1 MFIYS
6 SVIYT
11 EENTHIFNPDIAV
24 ALREGN
30 AGNSIIGI
38 NGTSANVTVSAANTH
53 NFVDNSNSDID
64 STPNKGTHSN
74 FTAQQY
80 GPDSIYDTLTEGDT
94 TPFSYYPSNYVPKG
108 GTQYKTGTLGD
119 LQSDNSAYMSFSA
132 YVSATS
138 PTTKTDAYVA
148 YRDSTTIL
156 GTPKERA
163 WTGETATWGSQSEM
177 PTASSPVRFVRVA
190 YSPIETRSFEKI
202 AITLSNDG
210 YFDAYVFDGTAWTT
224 TNNIGSSGTTVNA
237 YKCYDVAYEM
247 TSGKA
252 LLVYSKGA
260 TTNEI
265 GYKIWTPGT
274 GWGAEQL
281 LELPYTSNR
290 VRWVSLASSPG
301 TRAGTSDDNEIAL
314 ICLTGGANVYGYT
327 WNGSAWSLMGATAVW
342 DASAAIASEDC
353 TAVAYE
359 KTSGE
364 AMFIWA
370 NSVSTDFYYR
380 TWDGT
385 TLSAN
390 TLLDIPAAGAVGNW
404 VTLKADPA
412 SDDLCFTVVDGA
424 QDLNT
429 AYWNGS
435 AWTAHA
441 EHDGTVD
448 SDGERC
454 ADFAW
459 EPTGGK
465 GLLVWGTTAGQ
476 IAYKTFTSPN
486 TWGSQQNVA
495 MGTNIHQW
503 VQLRT
508 NPRIVTG
515 DMMVIGA
522 IIEGTTFDLGSI
534 RWDGTTFTVI
544 GSSSVSPDT
553 TTTSYECFELE
564 FQLFGSPTEF
574 TVNVEFTGSSNSD
587 SWDRLIWTI
596 DNSFTTTGVNATYQL
611 WNYFLSDYPS
621 EGNGFATSTI
631 GTTDVTQSQ
640 TISDNP
646 DQFRDASG
654 NWKLRITGVKST
666 TAIFDWK
673 SDLISYA
680 LETVTFELDQ
690 EEQWIN
696 TDYNETNE
704 QLCIYG
710 GTMGSESLMVDVW
723 TGSSWQNVIASLT
736 NGWNNIS
743 VSSYLTSS
751 TFTIRFK
758 GSTETGD
765 TTQDSWN
772 IDAAIL
778 RVWTK
783 TYDHIL
789 NAKSQ
794 KAYDQNITLTLN
806 NYSNINRL
814 TNCTLWFHDGIQ
826 SVQIKIINGVVTQSS
841 GQNYLLPAGS
851 SRYIA
856 VYVEQS
862 SLGTSILHLR
872 LEAKSQ
878 NSIVYTCSIELRVT

>member
-6 SVIYT
+6 SVIYS
-11 EENTHIFNPDIAV
+11 EENTHIFNPDMAV
-24 ALREGN
+24 SLGKGS

-38 NGTSANVTVSAANTH
+38 NGTSANVTVSAADTLA
-53 NFVDNSNSDID
+53 FVDNSNSNLD
-64 STPNKGTHSN
+64 SSPYKGTHSTFN
-74 FTAQQY
+74 AQQH
-80 GPDSIYDTLTEGDT
+80 GPDSNYDTLTEGAT
-94 TPFSYYPSNYVPKG
+94 SPFLYYPSNYLPNG
-108 GTQYKTGTLGD
+108 GTQHKTGTLGD
-119 LQSDNSAYMSFSA
+119 LQSDNSSYMSFSA

-138 PTTKTDAYVA
+138 LTTKTDAYVT
-148 YRDSTTIL
+148 YRDSTSIL
-156 GTPKERA
+156 NTPKERA

-177 PTASSPVRFVRVA
+177 PTTSSPVRFVRVA

-202 AITLSNDG
+202 VITLSNDG

-224 TNNIGSSGTTVNA
+224 TDNIGYSGTTVNA
-237 YKCYDVAYEM
+237 YKCYDVAYET

-252 LLVYSKGA
+252 LLVYSKGT

-274 GWGAEQL
+274 GWGVEQL

-290 VRWVSLASSPG
+290 VRWVGLASSPG
-301 TRAGTSDDNEIAL
+301 TREGTSDDNEIAL

-342 DASAAIASEDC
+342 DSSAAIASEEC

-370 NSVSTDFYYR
+370 DSVSTNFYYR

-390 TLLDIPAAGAVGNW
+390 TLLEIPTAGAVGNW

-435 AWTAHA
+435 AWTTHA

-448 SDGERC
+448 SDAERC

-459 EPTGGK
+459 EPAGGK
-465 GLLVWGTTAGQ
+465 GILVWGTTAGQ
-476 IAYKTFTSPN
+476 IAYKTFISPN
-486 TWGSQQNVA
+486 TWGPQQNVV
-495 MGTNIHQW
+495 MGTNVHRW

-508 NPRIVTG
+508 NPRAVTG
-515 DMMVIGA
+515 DMLVIGA
-522 IIEGTTFDLGSI
+522 VLEGATFDLGSI

-544 GSSSVSPDT
+544 GSSSLSSDT
-553 TTTSYECFELE
+553 TTTAYECFELE

-574 TVNVEFTGSSNSD
+574 TVDVEFTGSSNSD
-587 SWDRLIWTI
+587 SWDRLIWAI
-596 DNSFTTTGVNATYQL
+596 DNSFSTTGVNATFQL
-611 WNYFLSDYPS
+611 WNYFLGNYPI

-631 GTTDVTQSQ
+631 GITDVTQSQ
-640 TISDNP
+640 TIFDNP

-673 SDLISYA
+673 GDLISYSPI
-680 LETVTFELDQ
+680 TVNYELDL
-690 EEQWIN
+690 EEQWTNIN
-696 TDYNETNE
+696 YNETNE

-723 TGSSWQNVIASLT
+723 TGSSWQNVIVSLT

-743 VSSYLTSS
+743 VSPYLTSS

-772 IDAAIL
+772 IDATTL

-783 TYDHIL
+783 TYDYIL
-789 NAKSQ
+789 NATSQ
-794 KAYDQNITLTLN
+794 KTYDQNITLTLN
-806 NYSNINRL
+806 NYNNINRL
-814 TNCTLWFHDGIQ
+814 TNCTIWFHDGTQ
-826 SVQIKIINGVVTQSS
+826 SAQIKIINGVVTQSS
-841 GQNYLLPAGS
+841 GQNYPLTASS

-862 SLGTSILHLR
+862 SLGTSILYLR
-872 LEAKSQ
+872 LEAKTQ